1 MKAEIQASVLLT
13 QTKVEQE
20 LAISRCIIDSAE
32 EVEIEEYYDI
42 SGKGSI
48 GLSGDAVKETI
59 DLGFSAKGRKVT
71 KRIIRF
77 KGCSPIIHSS
87 NSEGGLES
95 DQEPNFVLK

>member
-20 LAISRCIIDSAE
+20 LAISRCIDSTE
-32 EVEIEEYYDI
+32 EVEIDEYYDI